1 MHSIIAMAGLAE
13 AAYLYALLI
22 AAAGL
27 AVVAFFLAFAW
38 WRRST
43 VASTIA
49 CLLCLLVG
57 WFLQPWS
64 VFAPPSSNDSDEA
77 YWLVRWRVA
86 SGAWA
91 CFCVASLACWRIT
104 VRRRTVDS
112 LSKGVS

>member
-13 AAYLYALLI
+13 AAFLYALLI

-27 AVVAFFLAFAW
+27 AVIAFFLAFAW
-38 WRRST
+38 QRRQAIVEAT
-43 VASTIA
+43 VER
-49 CLLCLLVG
+49 LHLLVG

-112 LSKGVS
+112 LSKGGS